1 MPPTWAI
8 PVRRARDARL
18 SSDCFARMIMR
29 ADYPQLEITSAAQL
43 RKWLL
48 ANYDRVEGIWPVTYK
63 KASGK
68 QHVSYEEVVREAL
81 CFGWIDSQG
90 KPLDATRSQLLL
102 TPRRP
107 KSKWSGP
114 NKARVAELTA
124 AGVMHPPGQAM
135 IDLAKRTGTWTA
147 LDDVEAL
154 IEPAELRA
162 ALDAHP
168 DARRHWD
175 RFPRSTRRAILEWL
189 GSAKR
194 PETVQKR
201 IAETARLAVNVR
213 ANQWPRS

>member
-1 MPPTWAI
+1 
-8 PVRRARDARL
+8 
-18 SSDCFARMIMR
+18 MIMR

-48 ANYDRVEGIWPVTYK
+48 ANHDSVEGIWLVTYK
-63 KASGK
+63 KSSGERY
-68 QHVSYEEVVREAL
+68 VSYEEVVREAL

-102 TPRRP
+102 TPRKP
-107 KSKWSGP
+107 KSNWSGP

-124 AGVMHPPGQAM
+124 AGLMQPAGQAM
-135 IDLAKRTGTWTA
+135 IDLAKRSGTWTA

-154 IEPAELRA
+154 IEPDELRA
-162 ALDAHP
+162 ALDAQP

-175 RFPRSTRRAILEWL
+175 EFPRSTRRAILEWI

-194 PETVQKR
+194 PKTVQKR
-201 IAETARLAVNVR
+201 IAETARLAAVNVR